1 MRKDGGDAIVPSLA
15 GTSQEKEIMANNFQL
30 RFIVAAAAFALLGT
44 ACDIGPGAATADG
57 CTVTTNYEIACPTG
71 DAPELKPN

>member
-1 MRKDGGDAIVPSLA
+1 MP
-15 GTSQEKEIMANNFQL
+15 NNFQL
-30 RFIVAAAAFALLGT
+30 RSIVAVAAFALLGT
-44 ACDIGPGAATADG
+44 ACDIGPSSTTADG